1 MLNGYLKLAVQKNG
15 RLTEKTMQL
24 LKTCGLDFE
33 SYSERLIVTA
43 KNFELDVL
51 MLRDD
56 DIPEYVQDGVADIGI
71 VGENVVVEK
80 DADVDISKKLG
91 FGSCKLTLAV
101 PENDNPES
109 LEYVKGKRIAT
120 SYPNILKRFLSEN
133 KIDAKVIEISGSV
146 ELGPSL
152 GVADMICDI
161 VSTGN
166 TLRLH
171 KLKKFTSV
179 FDSEAVLICNKQI
192 KNDSEKF
199 KNFNSLSSRIESAL
213 NAKNSKYLMMNIPKD
228 SLQRITEI
236 IPSLKSPTILHLAD
250 ESMLALHAVIPSD
263 KFWEINDDLKAAG
276 ASGIL
281 LVPIENIIL

>member
-15 RLTEKTMQL
+15 RLTEKTMHL
-24 LKTCGLDFE
+24 LRTCGLDLE
-33 SYSERLIVTA
+33 NYYERLIVTA

-56 DIPEYVQDGVADIGI
+56 DIPEYVQNGVADIGI
-71 VGENVVVEK
+71 VGKNIVLEK
-80 DADVDISKKLG
+80 NADVGIVKNLG
-91 FGSCKLTLAV
+91 FGNCSLMLAV
-101 PENDNPES
+101 PENDYPED
-109 LEYVKGKRIAT
+109 LPYLNGKRIAT
-120 SYPNILKRFLSEN
+120 SYPNILSDYLLKN
-133 KIDAKVIEISGSV
+133 GINAKVIEISGSV
-146 ELGPSL
+146 ELAPSL
-152 GVADMICDI
+152 GVADLICDI

-171 KLKKFTSV
+171 KLKKFASV
-179 FDSEAVLICNKQI
+179 FESAAVLISNRQLQ
-192 KNDSEKF
+192 NDPEKYSGF
-199 KNFNSLSSRIESAL
+199 AKLFARIESAL

-228 SLQRITEI
+228 SLERIIHI

-263 KFWEINDDLKAAG
+263 KFWEINYELKEAG